1 MPAILVEAK
10 AATRRGGMGEALEQV
25 RRYHREGEI
34 ILRYLDESVFYLCLP
49 STHTWTKKGQAY
61 QHRVKRR

>member
-1 MPAILVEAK
+1 
-10 AATRRGGMGEALEQV
+10 MGEALEQV